1 MGTIRNLQIVLNY
14 PKDPFLNL
22 ATPKNTWNRIFFFW
36 VGGGGP
42 NRLGGSCVFE
52 RGAYWKEGA
61 KSNHYGNNETISQ
74 TPGLKTGVNND
85 ILWSEME
92 SEFGDPGGTPPPRIP
107 WSTPRGYFFTKL
119 LLYMTYGGYAIF
131 VPYVGVEANL

>member
-1 MGTIRNLQIVLNY
+1 MESN
-14 PKDPFLNL
+14 
-22 ATPKNTWNRIFFFW
+22 FFFW
-36 VGGGGP
+36 GGGP

-92 SEFGDPGGTPPPRIP
+92 SEFGDPGGTPPTRIP